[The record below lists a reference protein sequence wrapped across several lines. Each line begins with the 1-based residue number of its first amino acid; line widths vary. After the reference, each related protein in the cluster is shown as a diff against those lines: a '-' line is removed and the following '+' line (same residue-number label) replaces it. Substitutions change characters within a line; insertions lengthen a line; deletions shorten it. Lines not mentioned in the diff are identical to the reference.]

1 MRKTTAFEEMLFLAG
16 FIAFFFVMYVA
27 LQHLLLPHNYNKM
40 IVLVLTSIVV
50 ALVAIFMRYWFF
62 MRRGGPS

>member
-1 MRKTTAFEEMLFLAG
+1 MRKTSALEETLFLAG
-16 FIAFFFVMYVA
+16 FIAFFFAMYVA

-50 ALVAIFMRYWFF
+50 ALVAIFMRYWLFL
-62 MRRGGPS
+62 RRGGPS